1 MMLLLA
7 QESPW
12 CDLDTLYLPD
22 LIQTVPIR
30 WGSCSTENPA
40 LPFTHVTWAVWKAE
54 IKRFENFHFFIKES
68 CRCLP
73 PLGGFRETAVIGPG
87 LLGSTCLL

>member
-1 MMLLLA
+1 MMLLLV

-30 WGSCSTENPA
+30 WGSCFTQNPA
-40 LPFTHVTWAVWKAE
+40 LSFTDVTWALQKAE
-54 IKRFENFHFFIKES
+54 IKRFENFHFFIKEF
-68 CRCLP
+68 CRCLL

-87 LLGSTCLL
+87 LLRSTHLL